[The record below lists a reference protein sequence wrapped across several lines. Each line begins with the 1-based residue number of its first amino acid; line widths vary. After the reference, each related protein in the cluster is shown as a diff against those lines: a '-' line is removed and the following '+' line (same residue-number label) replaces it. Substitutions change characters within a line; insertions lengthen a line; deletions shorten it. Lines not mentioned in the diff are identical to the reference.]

1 MTDKENQD
9 VEAEAKSMR
18 AMWIA
23 SAAIVV
29 LIVGAMGINM
39 LVHKDTSAG
48 TVETGIKSEQA
59 PPSQ

>member
-1 MTDKENQD
+1 MTDQENQD
-9 VEAEAKSMR
+9 VEAETKSMR

-39 LVHKDTSAG
+39 LIHHDTNAG
-48 TVETGIKSEQA
+48 TVDTGISSQKA
-59 PPSQ
+59 PSQ